1 MDTGS
6 THRHKTRRRKE
17 GSVEDLRDDESGR
30 KSHHRHHGSRSKS
43 SSSSGHHHKSGG
55 ESGGED
61 TLARRHHRR
70 HHKRTTGSS
79 NSGDPP
85 EVAESFDTL
94 DGPTDNDKSKRSHEI
109 AALHANIYDQPKV
122 PAVKCSSNQRD
133 SPERHGERE
142 VDSNTYTKEEVNR
155 IYKAI
160 VKAAE
165 NSSKSGDSF
174 EPTFYENVSN
184 KPSSGSNPALI
195 TDEALTRCNNDLGKV
210 CGDDDV
216 LYDVPRSKQK
226 VARKLLPEEI
236 DEFRNKCDER
246 KIDSLEEAIYQ
257 NDGIGLENY
266 DIPRRSHVEEL
277 SDFMSQEYDIPKI
290 RDSLSTIEEEHQDYD
305 IPKQSFVQTRT
316 DVPSPL
322 NGDGSS
328 GRGSAEDLYENQ
340 TYSVPKHNS
349 SPIQSNSTNMYPN
362 EKNHHYCD
370 FASQNDDRSSGYRS
384 SSSPSIQSEELYVNE
399 SAIAS
404 MEDLDSVGSS
414 HKHSSPEPISASPQV
429 RDIAIETTLERHADY
444 KKSRPD
450 TIGRREMAREKER
463 AKAEEIER
471 EIRRKRDEAAQK
483 QQKSPQQL
491 SSNHHQDHLPSSE
504 ESVEHGVNFEEFDFD
519 EVEKRNYG
527 PRKVEPP
534 MPPPPPP
541 ATIAVHKQSKTML
554 KLEREHAT
562 EIGNSFSEGLKTPS
576 KFVPIVNS
584 QKFQQ
589 ERMMT
594 KKPSLPSVFSS
605 AESDREEPIRRL
617 QTTLSSSLSSP
628 IKKTSSSDVHP
639 LQSDSNDKTAERK
652 RQQQRDRSVD
662 VYHETVRQRA
672 TSSRPMAEKILS
684 KDMFSPPVVSMASPI
699 QKSVV
704 HADSQP
710 PVMDFAAS
718 STIKKSQKKTRA
730 PVRPTEPA
738 PPPPKPM
745 GNPSSPKNSS
755 SPLPSTPTDPAD
767 EDDMPSV
774 RQLRS
779 KFELEGEDVEDQGQS
794 GSSGNNGSSS
804 PKKSFLVMAS
814 LTRRGAVM
822 MSKSLQQKEEKYR
835 KQQHHNSQH
844 DADIRAQSSTT
855 KSLQAGNNGSP
866 INGSRQGLNAHTEK
880 LGLVNSHDQ
889 NSRATF
895 RLANAPDDSLNS
907 ELLGKQ
913 DREEVVL
920 NGHWNPVAIVNRLYQ
935 MLQVDDNEVE
945 KNSADAAHIE
955 GFLER
960 LPAGKKKSTIWNSW
974 KKQYFVAK
982 KGILY
987 SYADDTCSS
996 PLEVL
1001 ELFGGK
1007 VEYIDSKMLGV
1018 HDRRGHYLAVRCPSD
1033 KQALKWETAINAHI
1047 NQDFSKTFVTPSP
1060 IPKSLSYYTQ
1070 ILVVDIGGASVRA
1083 GVASKVPSLP
1093 QLFFPCVMAVDH
1105 QQECS
1110 KYFGMDAFAKEIRT
1124 RSKLTHPMVP
1134 THNVD
1139 KYTVD
1144 QTALQG
1150 IFEKI
1155 FKDLALEPNDFEVQ
1169 LSVPRSFNE
1178 RTKHSIA
1185 GMLFEEFGV
1194 RSVNMAH
1201 QTTFAFYA
1209 YNAKSGIMV
1218 DLGERMDIVPI
1229 VDGYKLQAGVSRSPV
1244 GGKELRSKLQ
1254 HYLLGRNYSLTSFID
1269 SYVTR
1274 FAIEN
1279 LAYMSRNFDME
1290 LEKYSDNP
1298 ESIDKSIEVAPGH
1311 CHDAPVRTLEI
1322 GSERFEACEGLFKPE
1337 LWGLDQA
1344 GVHVLVHKAIKECG
1358 MDVRKEMTQSIFL
1371 SGGLTL
1377 IPGFRKRLELEIE
1390 KLTPVK
1396 PRVHAS
1402 PYRYHAAYL
1411 GACVHALGDAFRET
1425 RITRTEWTQS
1435 SRGSDLFGTL

>member
-1 MDTGS
+1 MSDLDISSAISSHRHHRRRRSKSPTPETEGSESSKSSKRRSSSSSKRTPKSILKNSNPHAPYKSEPQTIEELVERERPRSTSSGSHHRHHKSSKSGDSDTGS

-17 GSVEDLRDDESGR
+17 GSVEDVRDEEVSGR

-43 SSSSGHHHKSGG
+43 SGSHHHKSGG
-55 ESGGED
+55 DSGGED
-61 TLARRHHRR
+61 TIARRHHRR
-70 HHKRTTGSS
+70 HHKRAASS
-79 NSGDPP
+79 PSSADQP
-85 EVAESFDTL
+85 EVAESFDTV
-94 DGPTDNDKSKRSHEI
+94 DGPTDNDKSNDRSHES
-109 AALHANIYDQPKV
+109 ALHANIYDQPKV

-165 NSSKSGDSF
+165 HSSKAGDSF
-174 EPTFYENVSN
+174 EPTFYENVST
-184 KPSSGSNPALI
+184 KSSSGSHSALI
-195 TDEALTRCNNDLGKV
+195 TDDSQLTHGYTKGLGKV

-236 DEFRNKCDER
+236 DEFRNKCDDR
-246 KIDSLEEAIYQ
+246 KIDSLDDEAIYQ

-266 DIPRRSHVEEL
+266 DIPRRNQVEEL
-277 SDFMSQEYDIPKI
+277 SDFMSQEYDTPKI

-316 DVPSPL
+316 EVPSPL

-349 SPIQSNSTNMYPN
+349 SSTQSHSTNMYPN

-370 FASQNDDRSSGYRS
+370 FSSQNDDRSSGYRS

-414 HKHSSPEPISASPQV
+414 HKHSSPEPISSTPQV
-429 RDIAIETTLERHADY
+429 RDIAIETTLERHVDH
-444 KKSRPD
+444 KKPRSD

-471 EIRRKRDEAAQK
+471 EIRRKREEAAQK
-483 QQKSPQQL
+483 AAAAQQKTPQHQ
-491 SSNHHQDHLPSSE
+491 SSNHPQDPSPSSE
-504 ESVEHGVNFEEFDFD
+504 ETVEHGVNFEEFDFD

-562 EIGNSFSEGLKTPS
+562 EIANNFNEGLKIPS

-589 ERMMT
+589 ERMT
-594 KKPSLPSVFSS
+594 KKPSSVFSS
-605 AESDREEPIRRL
+605 SESDREEPIRRL
-617 QTTLSSSLSSP
+617 QSTLSSSLSSP

-639 LQSDSNDKTAERK
+639 VQSDSNDKTAERK

-684 KDMFSPPVVSMASPI
+684 KDMFSPPVASMASPI

-704 HADSQP
+704 HAESQP
-710 PVMDFAAS
+710 LVMDFAAV

-730 PVRPTEPA
+730 PIRPTEPA
-738 PPPPKPM
+738 PPPPKPVCDS
-745 GNPSSPKNSS
+745 SSPKSSS
-755 SPLPSTPTDPAD
+755 SPPLALTPTDATD

-779 KFELEGEDVEDQGQS
+779 KFELDGEGVEDQNQS
-794 GSSGNNGSSS
+794 GSLGSNGLSS

-822 MSKSLQQKEEKYR
+822 MSKTLQQKEEKYR
-835 KQQHHNSQH
+835 KQQQQQQQNHHHGQH
-844 DADIRAQSSTT
+844 DADIKAQSLN
-855 KSLQAGNNGSP
+855 KSIQGGNNGSP
-866 INGSRQGLNAHTEK
+866 ISGSHPGLNEHAEK

-889 NSRATF
+889 NRATF
-895 RLANAPDDSLNS
+895 RLANVPADSLNS

-960 LPAGKKKSTIWNSW
+960 LPTGKKKSTIWNSW

-1105 QQECS
+1105 HQECS
-1110 KYFGMDAFAKEIRT
+1110 KYFGMDAFAKEIRS
-1124 RSKLTHPMVP
+1124 RSKLSHPMVP

-1155 FKDLALEPNDFEVQ
+1155 FKDLALEPNDFEIQ

-1279 LAYMSRNFDME
+1279 LAYMSRNFDLE
-1290 LEKYSDNP
+1290 LEKYSDDP
-1298 ESIDKSIEVAPGH
+1298 ETIDASIEVAPGH

-1322 GSERFEACEGLFKPE
+1322 GSERFEA
-1337 LWGLDQA
+1337 
-1344 GVHVLVHKAIKECG
+1344 
-1358 MDVRKEMTQSIFL
+1358 
-1371 SGGLTL
+1371 
-1377 IPGFRKRLELEIE
+1377 
-1390 KLTPVK
+1390 
-1396 PRVHAS
+1396 
-1402 PYRYHAAYL
+1402 
-1411 GACVHALGDAFRET
+1411 
-1425 RITRTEWTQS
+1425 
-1435 SRGSDLFGTL
+1435 